1 MPLVSFSM
9 CRKDV
14 TKMTIAEFSKKIEDY
29 LQNVTQDISSL
40 AGFLKDTLQLD
51 HIKSEGVA
59 AIKMQ
64 RPDAQ
69 YVTTAQ
75 DWRKHGYRLKA
86 GEFERAIKVITSYKE
101 QYFVREGN
109 HIPVAQATSSERQQI
124 LIGTL
129 PVQETIKSKMQL
141 VYDVSQTDCPPA
153 EYSNLKRTNI
163 HSLSVDQRYELMRA
177 LIADKGVNCIGDNEM
192 TILDADG
199 YYDSNKDEIH
209 IAEGLKDYQKLA
221 AFCECTAACIV
232 GKTTMCSGPVQ
243 VFEAAYLAMQLKQMT
258 GVPIDD
264 AQYAGAAELFMQI
277 PERSVKLLDES
288 LTRSRRAGEYV
299 GNDLQE
305 MYRGFMQAQGMDL
318 SMLNTQV
325 AQNFIQDLG

>member
-1 MPLVSFSM
+1 MSFSI

-14 TKMTIAEFSKKIEDY
+14 TQMTITEFSNQVQKY
-29 LQNVTQDISSL
+29 LQNAVEEKSNL
-40 AGFLKDTLQLD
+40 AVFLKDTLQLD

-69 YVTTAQ
+69 YVATAQ
-75 DWRKHGYRLKA
+75 DWRKHGYRLKTGA
-86 GEFERAIKVITSYKE
+86 FADAIKVITLYKE
-101 QYFVREGN
+101 QFFVREGS
-109 HIPVAQATSSERQQI
+109 HIPVAQATSSERHQI
-124 LIGTL
+124 LTGAL
-129 PVQETIKSKMQL
+129 PVQEQIKAKMQL

-153 EYSNLKRTNI
+153 EYSNLKRTEI
-163 HSLSVDQRYELMRA
+163 HNLGVDQRYELMRA
-177 LIADKGVNCIGDNEM
+177 LITDKGVNCIGDNEM

-209 IAEGLKDYQKLA
+209 IADGLKDYQKLA

-258 GVPIDD
+258 RVPIDD
-264 AQYAGAAELFMQI
+264 AQFADAAGLFLQI
-277 PERSVKLLDES
+277 PERSVTLLDEA
-288 LTRSRRAGEYV
+288 LTRCRRASEYV

-318 SMLNTQV
+318 SMLSTQV

>member
-1 MPLVSFSM
+1 
-9 CRKDV
+9 
-14 TKMTIAEFSKKIEDY
+14 MTIAEFSKKIEDY
-29 LQNVTQDISSL
+29 LLSVTQDISSL
-40 AGFLKDTLQLD
+40 AGYLKDTLQLD

-69 YVTTAQ
+69 YVATAQ
-75 DWRKHGYRLKA
+75 DWRKLGYRLKA
-86 GEFERAIKVITSYKE
+86 GEFGDAIKVITSYKE
-101 QYFVREGN
+101 QYFVREGG
-109 HIPVAQATSSERQQI
+109 HISVSQATSSERQQI

-153 EYSNLKRTNI
+153 DYSNLKRTEI
-163 HSLSVDQRYELMRA
+163 HNLGVDQRYALMRA
-177 LIADKGVNCIGDNEM
+177 LITEKGVNCIGDNEM

-232 GKTTMCSGPVQ
+232 GKTTMCTGPIQ
-243 VFEAAYLAMQLKQMT
+243 VFEAAYLAMQLGQMT

-264 AQYAGAAELFMQI
+264 AQYTGAAELFMQI
-277 PERSVKLLDES
+277 PERSVKMLDES
-288 LTRSRRAGEYV
+288 LTRCQRAGEYV
-299 GNDLQE
+299 GNDLQA

>member
-1 MPLVSFSM
+1 MSFSM

-14 TKMTIAEFSKKIEDY
+14 TIMTIAEFSKKIEDY

-40 AGFLKDTLQLD
+40 AGFLKDALQLN

-69 YVTTAQ
+69 YVAIAQ
-75 DWRKHGYRLKA
+75 DWRKLGYRLKA
-86 GEFERAIKVITSYKE
+86 GEFGNAIKVITSYKE
-101 QYFVREGN
+101 QFFVREGS
-109 HIPVAQATSSERQQI
+109 HIPVAQATSGERHQI

-129 PVQETIKSKMQL
+129 PVQEQIKTKMQL

-153 EYSNLKRTNI
+153 EYSNLKRTEI
-163 HSLSVDQRYELMRA
+163 HNLGADQRYELMRA

-192 TILDADG
+192 AILDADG

-209 IAEGLKDYQKLA
+209 IADGLKDYQKLA
-221 AFCECTAACIV
+221 AFCECTASCIV

-264 AQYAGAAELFMQI
+264 AQYAGAAGLFLQI
-277 PERSVKLLDES
+277 PERSVKLLDEA
-288 LTRSRRAGEYV
+288 LTRCRRASEYV

-305 MYRGFMQAQGMDL
+305 MYRGFMKAQGMDSTL
-318 SMLNTQV
+318 LNTQV